1 MVNATEHLSTV
12 MLHNIDELVFTLLIV
27 LFLGSM
33 SLYIS
38 RKSKVSFVPLF
49 IVLGL
54 LVGPL
59 LGILDIPL
67 ARKIFDYI
75 RVFGLV
81 IILFTEGHN
90 LKWYILRKHF
100 ETIAILDT
108 ISLIITA
115 FCAGVIFSWIFNV
128 PFIVGLLFGAIISAT
143 DPATLIPLFHE
154 YKVREDIKTVLITES
169 IFNDPLGIVLTSLTL
184 ALLVPQA
191 PSAAFVE
198 RIASFTG
205 IELAGIVYFIYEVS
219 VSIIIGVIV
228 GLAGYWAIRL
238 IGLEGNEEVLLFSL
252 ALAFLGFYLGEIS
265 YASGYL
271 VATIIGIILGNH
283 HVLFKE
289 DPEVSLKLRSTIDKE
304 VHFNE
309 VLSLFS
315 VVFIFILLGASANL
329 GTLLPILSY
338 SIIVALGVI
347 LLARPIALIPVL
359 ATRKWNVREYLFMSL
374 EGPRGVVPSALSALP
389 LSLAVTYNIPK
400 LMVWGEY
407 ILGATLTTVIV
418 SIVLETSWLP
428 LLSRKLLR
436 QET

>member
-1 MVNATEHLSTV
+1 MVNTTEYLSTV

-49 IVLGL
+49 IMLGL

-59 LGILDIPL
+59 LRILDIPL
-67 ARKIFDYI
+67 ARKIFDYV

-81 IILFTEGHN
+81 VILFAEGHN
-90 LKWYILRKHF
+90 LKWYILRKHL

-108 ISLIITA
+108 ISLVVTA
-115 FCAGVIFSWIFNV
+115 FCAGLFFSWIFNV

-154 YKVREDIKTVLITES
+154 YKVREDIKTVLVTES
-169 IFNDPLGIVLTSLTL
+169 IFNDPLGIVLTSLTI

-191 PSAAFVE
+191 PSASFVE
-198 RIASFTG
+198 KIASFTG
-205 IELAGIVYFIYEVS
+205 IGLAGVMYFIYEVS
-219 VSIIIGVIV
+219 VSIIIGIMV
-228 GLAGYWAIRL
+228 GIAGYWAIRL

-252 ALAFLGFYLGEIS
+252 ALAFLGFYFGEVF

-271 VATIIGIILGNH
+271 AATIIGIILGNH

-289 DPEVSLKLRSTIDKE
+289 DPRTSLKLRSTIDRE

-309 VLSLFS
+309 ILSLFS
-315 VVFIFILLGASANL
+315 IVFIFILLGASTNL
-329 GTLLPILSY
+329 RTLIPTLLH
-338 SIIVALGVI
+338 SIIVALSVI
-347 LLARPIALIPVL
+347 LLARPLALIPVL
-359 ATRKWNVREYLFMSL
+359 ATRKWDIGEYLFMAL

-407 ILGATLTTVIV
+407 ILGATLTTVIL
-418 SIVLETSWLP
+418 SIILETSWLP
-428 LLSRKLLR
+428 ILGRKLLG
-436 QET
+436 QKA